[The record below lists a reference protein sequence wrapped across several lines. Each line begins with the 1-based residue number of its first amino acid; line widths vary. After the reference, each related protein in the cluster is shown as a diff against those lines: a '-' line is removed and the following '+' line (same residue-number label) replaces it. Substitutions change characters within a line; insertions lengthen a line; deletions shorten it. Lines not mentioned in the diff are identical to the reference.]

1 MDKIKIVR
9 LQSGEDVL
17 CEYTESDDGFVT
29 LSNPFCFIIRRSGD
43 YKSKILMTPWLPID
57 VIEHNVA
64 QVYTTD
70 ILTIMTPTKVIKEY
84 YHKMVFEYHNGPSDL
99 PEVEHPDNILLEND
113 LIDTEEFYDDYLD
126 EETQDKQS
134 IDDTPE
140 TIH

>member
-1 MDKIKIVR
+1 
-9 LQSGEDVL
+9 
-17 CEYTESDDGFVT
+17 
-29 LSNPFCFIIRRSGD
+29 
-43 YKSKILMTPWLPID
+43 
-57 VIEHNVA
+57 
-64 QVYTTD
+64 
-70 ILTIMTPTKVIKEY
+70 
-84 YHKMVFEYHNGPSDL
+84 MVFEYHNGPSDL